1 MKYLLGDTYLLHNM
15 VKMGSSHTHRKMRR
29 SSKMYPGILIFGG
42 YGLMAEIKSG
52 DQI

>member
-15 VKMGSSHTHRKMRR
+15 VKMGSDTHNNEQIIKMCL
-29 SSKMYPGILIFGG
+29 GILIFRG

-52 DQI
+52 DPI